1 MRSALPMLDLR
12 VPTPKAWL
20 DVVFA
25 DFDAFLVDHALCER
39 KASAM
44 GLSLVAKYPD
54 RVKILDSLIAFARE
68 ELEHFHIMYRI
79 VQARG
84 LMVVGDE
91 KDAYV
96 NALRKLSRSS
106 SDELFLDRLIVPG
119 IVEARGCERLQ
130 MVAAAL
136 EEPVLKDTYLELARA
151 ESRHHGLFFRLARQY
166 FSEEVVQARA
176 DELLDA
182 EAKIVESLPF
192 RAAVH

>member
-1 MRSALPMLDLR
+1 MLDLR
-12 VPTPKAWL
+12 SETPTAWL

-44 GLSLVAKYPD
+44 GMSLVAKYPD
-54 RVKILDSLIAFARE
+54 RTHIIEPLIEFARE
-68 ELEHFHIMYRI
+68 ELEHFHVMYRI
-79 VQARG
+79 LAARG
-84 LMVVGDE
+84 LCLVGDE

-96 NALRKLSRSS
+96 NALRRLSRSGG
-106 SDELFLDRLIVPG
+106 DELFLDRLIVPG

-130 MVAAAL
+130 MVAAH
-136 EEPVLKDTYLELARA
+136 LKDPELAMTYLDLARA
-151 ESRHHGLFFRLARQY
+151 ESRHHGLFFRLARKY
-166 FSEEVVQARA
+166 FSEDVVQSRA

-182 EAKIVESLPF
+182 EARIVEKLPF

>member
-1 MRSALPMLDLR
+1 MLDLR
-12 VPTPKAWL
+12 VSTPRAWL

-25 DFDAFLVDHALCER
+25 DFNAFLVDHALCER

-54 RVKILDSLIAFARE
+54 RTAILDPLIAFARE
-68 ELEHFHIMYRI
+68 ELEHFHIMYRL
-79 VQARG
+79 AEKRG
-84 LMVVGDE
+84 LMIVGDE
-91 KDAYV
+91 KDGYV
-96 NALRKLSRSS
+96 NALRKLSRSK

-136 EEPVLKDTYLELARA
+136 EEPELKDTYLELARA
-151 ESRHHGLFFRLARQY
+151 ASRHHCLFFRLARQY
-166 FSEEVVQARA
+166 LSEDEVQARA

-182 EAKIVESLPF
+182 EAAIVQKLPF